1 MRSKLK
7 ISFWAAKV
15 SMKENLR
22 NCKIQHLP
30 FFSSNGVNVDIFR
43 LDLLHPIIS
52 GNKWFKLQ
60 YYLADAKATGK
71 NTIVSFGGAFSNHL
85 VATAYA
91 TKKAGLKSIGF
102 VRGDSA
108 TDLSPTLLDAKNY
121 GMQLEFVEREAYR
134 NKEKIKE
141 KNCRTDHYW
150 IMEGGYGSLGAE
162 GASEILNCTSIANY
176 THIICSVG
184 TGTMMAGLIKS
195 AIPHQKIVGIS
206 AMKNNLGLMDDVR
219 LLLNE
224 TERKKMF
231 SIIHDY
237 HFGGYAKHPKL
248 LIDFMKD
255 TWLKEQLPT
264 DIVYT
269 SKLLFAVK
277 NLISK
282 QYFTIGTNLLLIHS
296 GGLQGNVTL
305 PAHCL
310 PY

>member
-1 MRSKLK
+1 M
-7 ISFWAAKV
+7 AAKV
-15 SMKENLR
+15 SMKEDIR

-30 FFSSNGVNVDIFR
+30 FFSFNGVNVDILR

-60 YYLADAKATGK
+60 YYLADAKAAGK
-71 NTIVSFGGAFSNHL
+71 STIVSFGGAFSNHL

-91 TKKAGLKSIGF
+91 TKKAGLKSIGY

-108 TDLSPTLLDAKNY
+108 TDLSSTLLNAKSY
-121 GMQLEFVEREAYR
+121 GMKLEFLDRETYR
-134 NKEKIKE
+134 NKEEIKN
-141 KNCRTDHYW
+141 KNSQMHHYW
-150 IMEGGYGSLGAE
+150 IREGGYGSLGAK
-162 GASEILNCTSIANY
+162 GASEILNFTEITTY
-176 THIICSVG
+176 THIICAVG

-195 AIPHQKIVGIS
+195 AVPDQEIMGIS
-206 AMKNNLGLMDDVR
+206 VMKNNLGLINDVR
-219 LLLNE
+219 LLLND
-224 TERKKMF
+224 TEQEKLF

-277 NLISK
+277 DLISK
-282 QYFTIGTNLLLIHS
+282 HYFTTGTKLLLIHS
-296 GGLQGNVTL
+296 GGLQGNMAL
-305 PAHCL
+305 PANCL

>member
-1 MRSKLK
+1 M
-7 ISFWAAKV
+7 AAKV

-30 FFSSNGVNVDIFR
+30 FFSFNGVNVDILR

-60 YYLADAKATGK
+60 YYLADAKAAGK
-71 NTIVSFGGAFSNHL
+71 STIVSFGGAFSNHL

-91 TKKAGLKSIGF
+91 TKKAGLKSMGY
-102 VRGDSA
+102 VRGDRA
-108 TDLSPTLLDAKNY
+108 TDLSSTLLNAKSY
-121 GMQLEFVEREAYR
+121 GMKLEFLDRETYR
-134 NKEKIKE
+134 NKEEIKN
-141 KNCRTDHYW
+141 KNSQINHYW
-150 IMEGGYGSLGAE
+150 IMEGGYGSLGAK
-162 GASEILNCTSIANY
+162 GASEILNFTEITTY
-176 THIICSVG
+176 THIICAVG
-184 TGTMMAGLIKS
+184 TGTMMAGLINS
-195 AIPHQKIVGIS
+195 AFPYQEIMGIS
-206 AMKNNLGLMDDVR
+206 VMKNNLGLINDVR

-224 TERKKMF
+224 TEQEKLF

-255 TWLKEQLPT
+255 TWLKEKLPT

-277 NLISK
+277 DLISK
-282 QYFTIGTNLLLIHS
+282 HYFTTGTKLLLIHS
-296 GGLQGNVTL
+296 GGLQGNMAL
-305 PAHCL
+305 PDNCL